1 MKGPSGPLLS
11 LLTQQEGDMT
21 SQVWMNGEFRTKP
34 WTQMSGAPESP
45 PDQPGDEVSDLE
57 SGMSGSES
65 EGM

>member
-1 MKGPSGPLLS
+1 M
-11 LLTQQEGDMT
+11 
-21 SQVWMNGEFRTKP
+21 
-34 WTQMSGAPESP
+34 MSRAPVSP